1 MNAQSRRRAGW
12 FTGVMSPKRP
22 RSHLN
27 ADLSV
32 TKIQEAFLFMG
43 WNVEILNQ
51 DYGEDLLVRIFEG
64 EAATPY
70 TFYVQAK
77 STDRIRKQRGGPV
90 RYPITFDHLQHWR
103 EFWDPV
109 FLMLW
114 ERESGEIIWEMIQ
127 QPSLPI
133 DTSGKKAKVLIPRS
147 NRVDPDGL
155 KRIQA
160 LTIARHQR
168 LKREQSGTEALIE
181 ALADYTGAKIDYR
194 SESGIFTIT
203 EEDGRIA
210 FVLFGPLEQLATAM
224 SESRGISVEELV
236 EIALMEHAEATETLR
251 SGKTYTMHCKDGR
264 TLKFSSEEEFNA
276 FFEGDIYE

>member
-1 MNAQSRRRAGW
+1 
-12 FTGVMSPKRP
+12 MSPKRP

-32 TKIQEAFLFMG
+32 TKIQEAFLSMG

-77 STDRIRKQRGGPV
+77 STDRIRKQGGGPV
-90 RYPITFDHLQHWR
+90 RYPITFDHLQHWQ

-127 QPSLPI
+127 QPALPI

-147 NRVDPDGL
+147 NRVDPQGL
-155 KRIQA
+155 EKIQA
-160 LTIARHQR
+160 KTIARHQR

-181 ALADYTGAKIDYR
+181 TLANYTGAKIDYR
-194 SESGIFTIT
+194 SGSGIFTIT
-203 EEDGRIA
+203 EEDGKIA
-210 FVLFGPLEQLATAM
+210 FVLFGPLGKLATAM
-224 SESRGISVEELV
+224 SESRGISLEELV
-236 EIALMEHAEATETLR
+236 EIALVEHAEATETLR
-251 SGKTYTMHCKDGR
+251 SGKTYTMHCKDGS
-264 TLKFSSEEEFNA
+264 TLEFSSEEEFDA
-276 FFEGDIYE
+276 FFERDIYE